1 MTFPEELI
9 SRNKEIISNIIIKFN
24 EVENSIKEIIT
35 VFIDSERNEF
45 IKNILLNNLIL
56 NFSSKFRILQY
67 IIESQEIKVD
77 KNFNKSIKILMSKR
91 NIIAHSDS
99 LIDYNVIPTGPDLFA
114 QYVMKIPS
122 YMLSW
127 QRVES
132 KEQIT
137 LNNGKIENSDIEK
150 IHSDFLKYY
159 EKSTNELNIIM
170 KEVEKIITHN
180 N

>member
-9 SRNKEIISNIIIKFN
+9 SRNKEIISDIIIKFN
-24 EVENSIKEIIT
+24 EVENSIKEIIME
-35 VFIDSERNEF
+35 FIDSKRNDF

-56 NFSSKFRILQY
+56 NFSSKFKILQY
-67 IIESQEIKVD
+67 IIESQKIKVD
-77 KNFNKSIKILMSKR
+77 KNFNKSIKILMAKR

-99 LIDYNVIPTGPDLFA
+99 LIDYDIIPTGPNLFS
-114 QYVMKIPS
+114 QFVLKIPS

-137 LNNGKIENSDIEK
+137 LNNGKIENTEIEK
-150 IHSDFLKYY
+150 IYSDFLKYY
-159 EKSTNELNIIM
+159 EKAITELNLILE
-170 KEVEKIITHN
+170 EVKKKN
-180 N
+180 

>member
-91 NIIAHSDS
+91 NIVAHSDS

-150 IHSDFLKYY
+150 IYSDFLKYY
-159 EKSTNELNIIM
+159 EKSKSELNIIM
-170 KEVEKIITHN
+170 KEVEKKN
-180 N
+180 